1 MSSTKNL
8 QLQGNAPAVLVIDGN
23 KFQRRCLT
31 RLMRAAGAD
40 RVTEAVDVNAALGVL
55 LKRAEPRWLLVADPD
70 RLEDPE
76 LHALRGLA
84 LQHPAVRFLL
94 LTERRHPAAAEL
106 QTRASRIGLPLAA
119 AVRKPL
125 SAEET
130 GMMLRRIAALEDDAP
145 NIPALSEE
153 ELNECLRA
161 GRLRARFQPQIDL
174 QTGAPVACEAFSYLL
189 HPRHGEIA
197 AAGLGFAAAKLG
209 AQRMLTASLLREAS
223 GLVRMQRERKID
235 AKVGVDMTF
244 EMLSEPSDANALDA
258 YVRTLGIAPH
268 DLALELQPGRQRFSA
283 PEVSDNLARLKLRGY
298 ALVLVLEQGVAL
310 GVPALPHFSQLKL
323 RWKGMQAPVDHELL
337 ERALGAAHD
346 EGMNVCA
353 LDLDTAS
360 DLEQARDAGFNL
372 GQGTSIAAPMTAEE
386 AAAWM
391 EREQRQLQFA
401 PQRMR
406 HNYAG

>member
-8 QLQGNAPAVLVIDGN
+8 QIQGNAPAVLVIDGN

-40 RVTEAVDVNAALGVL
+40 RVTEAVDVHAALGVL

-76 LHALRGLA
+76 LHALRELV

-130 GMMLRRIAALEDDAP
+130 GMMLRRIAALEDDGA

-174 QTGAPVACEAFSYLL
+174 QTGAPVACEAFSYLV

-197 AAGLGFAAAKLG
+197 AAGLGFTAAKLG
-209 AQRMLTASLLREAS
+209 AQRMLTASLLREAA
-223 GLVRMQRERKID
+223 GLVRMQREKKID

-268 DLALELQPGRQRFSA
+268 DLALELQSSRQRFSA

-298 ALVLVLEQGVAL
+298 ALVLEQGVAL
-310 GVPALPHFSQLKL
+310 GAPALPHFTQLKL
-323 RWKGMQAPVDHELL
+323 RWKGMQASEDHELL

-353 LDLDTAS
+353 LGLDTAS
-360 DLEQARDAGFNL
+360 DLEQAREAGFNL
-372 GQGTSIAAPMTAEE
+372 GQGASIAVPMTAEE

-391 EREQRQLQFA
+391 EREQRQLHFA

-406 HNYAG
+406 HNCAG